1 MRVSHAERKDALDK
15 GEYFLEFYNFSSL
28 SHLSELEKIIRGS
41 DHFDNYK
48 ILKLKG
54 NTLTAKVKL
63 AGGDI
68 VDILQSSLGKAARG
82 IERDDNIIR
91 IVLA

>member
-1 MRVSHAERKDALDK
+1 VYSERF
-15 GEYFLEFYNFSSL
+15 YFFPTVKLG
-28 SHLSELEKIIRGS
+28 RGS

-68 VDILQSSLGKAARG
+68 VDILQSSLGKAVRG